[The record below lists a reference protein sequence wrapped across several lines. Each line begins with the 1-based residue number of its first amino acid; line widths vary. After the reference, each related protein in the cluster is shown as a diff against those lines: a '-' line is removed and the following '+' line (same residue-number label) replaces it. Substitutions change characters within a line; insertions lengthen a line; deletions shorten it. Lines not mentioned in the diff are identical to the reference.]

1 MYGDVDGF
9 VQIPAG
15 GEPGSTSPRRPTLD
29 ELGIDNGSV
38 YDIAGAAQKDRH
50 IINLGARLTTL
61 DGSGTL
67 TQDLTSQNQFY
78 PAGTQVESDIQLN
91 WYRLGYLYEIPLAPA
106 QNGSQVF
113 LSPGLQAVLLDFDYE
128 LKGDGGQRSKRGFTK
143 GGVRVGGTARWQ
155 TSEKFSLEGLAYLGV
170 DLGSTANIS
179 SFEIVGRYSFSKLFS
194 AFGGVAWDRIEFED
208 SQTVPNRI
216 DIDFGP
222 MAVVGIRFDF

>member
-15 GEPGSTSPRRPTLD
+15 GAPGSTSARRPTLD
-29 ELGIDNGSV
+29 ELGIDSGSV

-67 TQDLTSQNQFY
+67 TQDLTSQNEFY

-91 WYRLGYLYEIPLAPA
+91 WYRLGYLYEIPLVPA
-106 QNGSQVF
+106 QDGSQVF
-113 LSPGLQAVLLDFDYE
+113 LSPGVQAILLDFDYE
-128 LKGDGGQRSKRGFTK
+128 LNGDGGQRSKRGFTK
-143 GGVRVGGTARWQ
+143 GGVRLGGTARWQ
-155 TSEKFSLEGLAYLGV
+155 TSERFSLDALAYLGV
-170 DLGSTANIS
+170 NLGSTADIS

-194 AFGGVAWDRIEFED
+194 AFGGVAWDQIEFED

-216 DIDFGP
+216 DIDFCP